1 MAFEEGIQGGRR
13 VAVHAD
19 VADEDQTVTFPKVE
33 TTASDKA
40 DGDHQVEAAK
50 TQTVVD
56 QVECTNLVPGK
67 EYTVDGTLRLV
78 ADDGTDAGVLSDA
91 SGNKVAASK
100 TFTPE
105 AADGYVDLEFTFD
118 ASGLV
123 GRKVVA
129 FEELSTA
136 GVRVATHADI
146 TDEDQTV
153 EVKTPPAT
161 GERLPNT
168 GQDPI
173 ALGLVAAG
181 LSTGAYALRRVRR
194 HDNAE

>member
-40 DGDHQVEAAK
+40 DGDH
-50 TQTVVD
+50 